1 MCAYVRG
8 DGDGGGGGGG
18 VRGGGAVGIKLL
30 TFINV
35 VYLCKYGFNVG
46 GDVIPRVTAD
56 WCPMMSPSR
65 DALRQAI

>member
-1 MCAYVRG
+1 MCTCVCAYVRG
-8 DGDGGGGGGG
+8 DGDGGG
-18 VRGGGAVGIKLL
+18 GGGAVGIKLL

-46 GDVIPRVTAD
+46 GDVILRVTAD
-56 WCPMMSPSR
+56 WCPMMSTSR